1 MVMEKKIKIL
11 AVDDEEFNL
20 DIIMEYLE
28 EAGYEVIGAS
38 DGVIALEKLKEHPDV
53 SVIVLDRMMPNM
65 DGMAVLKILNEDQH
79 LKDIPVI
86 MQTAAASSKQIQEGI
101 EAGVY
106 YYLAKPYNESLLLS
120 IVRASLRDSVGHL
133 EMREQVQK
141 QRRTLGLM
149 ERGRF
154 RFRTLEETNNLS
166 YFIANCFLEPEKMV
180 YGLNEL
186 MVNAVEHGNLGIS
199 YEEKMEL
206 VLNGRWQE
214 EVELRLSKTEYKD
227 KYAILEYAVNEKEI
241 IVTIRDQGKGF
252 AWEEYLQLSVKR
264 ATDPNGRGIAV
275 AKMKSFPDLEYKGC
289 GNEVVCTISRKLQ

>member
-1 MVMEKKIKIL
+1 MDKKIKIL
-11 AVDDEEFNL
+11 AVDDEDFNL
-20 DIIMEYLE
+20 DIITEYLE
-28 EAGYEVIGAS
+28 DAGFEVIGAS
-38 DGVIALEKLKEHPDV
+38 DGVIALEKLKQHPDV

-65 DGMAVLKILNEDQH
+65 DGMAMLKILNDDDV

-120 IVRASLRDSVGHL
+120 IVRAALKDSVGQM

-149 ERGRF
+149 EKGRF

-166 YFIANCFLEPEKMV
+166 YFIANCFPDPEHMV

-186 MVNAVEHGNLGIS
+186 MVNAVEHGNLGIT
-199 YEEKMEL
+199 YAEKMEL
-206 VLNGRWQE
+206 VLSGKWQE
-214 EVELRLSKTEYKD
+214 EIENRLSQPEYKD
-227 KYAILEYAVNEKEI
+227 KYAVLEYMANGQEI

-252 AWEEYLQLSVKR
+252 AWEEYLSLSANR
-264 ATDPNGRGIAV
+264 AMDPNGRGIAV
-275 AKMKSFPDLEYKGC
+275 AKMKSFPTLKYRGS
-289 GNEVVCTISRKLQ
+289 GNEVVCTVKR